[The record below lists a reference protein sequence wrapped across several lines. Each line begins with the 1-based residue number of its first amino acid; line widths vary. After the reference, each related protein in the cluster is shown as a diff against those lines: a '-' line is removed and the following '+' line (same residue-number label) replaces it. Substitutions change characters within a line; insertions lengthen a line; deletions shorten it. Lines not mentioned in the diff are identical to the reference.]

1 MCEDGPAHTPPN
13 DEHRVSCSSARIPLL
28 NTAEVAPRH
37 LERGRFPLLL
47 ALACL
52 TGLGGC
58 DFVEDH
64 LRTCGSLRVDLT
76 NSQQARLPVHLA
88 AETESFSADT
98 LLVSGAS
105 RRIVLCVERGDRRA
119 FRALRDG
126 EVIGATTCVVS
137 KARHE
142 YESSIARVIWAPG
155 GFRCE
160 NW

>member
-1 MCEDGPAHTPPN
+1 VREGLACAKMIARAHERGTAMTRFPDGR
-13 DEHRVSCSSARIPLL
+13 ELPLL
-28 NTAEVAPRH
+28 
-37 LERGRFPLLL
+37 PLLL
-47 ALACL
+47 VLACL

-58 DFVEDH
+58 DLVEDH

-88 AETESFSADT
+88 AENESFSADT
-98 LLVSGAS
+98 LLASGAS
-105 RRIVLCVERGDRRA
+105 RRIVLCVERGDRKA
-119 FRALRDG
+119 FRAMRDG
-126 EVIGATTCVVS
+126 DVIGATTCVVS
-137 KARHE
+137 KARQE